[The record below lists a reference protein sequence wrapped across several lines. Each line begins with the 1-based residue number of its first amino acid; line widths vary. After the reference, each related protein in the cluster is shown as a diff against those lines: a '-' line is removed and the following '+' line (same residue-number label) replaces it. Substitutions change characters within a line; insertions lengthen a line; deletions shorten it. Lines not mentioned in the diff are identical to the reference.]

1 MEAKAVGRYIRISPY
16 KVRQVVNLIRGK
28 DVNEA
33 LAILKFTPKK
43 AAVVVEK
50 VLRSAIAN
58 AEHNYNMDRDNLYIS
73 KIFVDQG
80 PALKRYKPR
89 AFGRADLIRR
99 RTSHITVVVKERE
112 EVS

>member
-1 MEAKAVGRYIRISPY
+1 VEAKAVGRYIRISPY

-28 DVNEA
+28 NVDEA

-43 AAVVVEK
+43 ASLVVEK

>member
-1 MEAKAVGRYIRISPY
+1 VEAKAVGRYIRISPY